1 MKFKLLF
8 RAFSLFLFF
17 KFSFQFTKISQS
29 NDTQLLSS
37 VFSDAIREIFFRFH
51 LEFDLIVYGKVSP
64 HIFEVLK
71 GIQTSENP
79 TKIIYTNTHGPLLK
93 PAIIL
98 CESFQKIEEFFKHHD
113 LLWRKIDFPERFRF
127 LIYAEK
133 SFNATKIGVNPFDSD
148 SGHASQFSYFIVN
161 YKGKKLESYKYN

>member
-71 GIQTSENP
+71 GIQKSENP
-79 TKIIYTNTHGPLLK
+79 TRIVRKSVGEGTKDVLTR
-93 PAIIL
+93 PAMPQGDG
-98 CESFQKIEEFFKHHD
+98 CRSPC
-113 LLWRKIDFPERFRF
+113 R
-127 LIYAEK
+127 
-133 SFNATKIGVNPFDSD
+133 
-148 SGHASQFSYFIVN
+148 
-161 YKGKKLESYKYN
+161 